1 MPNSFLYN
9 ALTLDGMQLI
19 ARATA
24 ANKLIITGTKSCTLA
39 ASSLADLASKPLSW
53 YNGKTGTI
61 QAVSAIG
68 TTARIVARY
77 TNSGVSQIAKSF
89 CITAKIEGDAADVIL
104 AALSDPDANIVL
116 PGISDLSQKID
127 IPFPISITA
136 NDTIEVTPDAS
147 ASIADLDRFV
157 SMHSAADSSVGENQT
172 ILGEKNFVDD
182 AFFSE
187 GVQAQSVTV
196 VEGMT
201 VGGGITGG
209 GDLSIS
215 GSASIGSTTITGD
228 LSLSTSWT
236 SSHAGS
242 VQMSVT
248 RGVDSTIS
256 FTLRNGP
263 TVSQRGILLRF
274 LTTHPVYG
282 DSAVDWTLT
291 EQKLSCASAGETK
304 GEIEVYEVNATSATF
319 GAIKDFA
326 PVSSGT
332 VPDWVCTPKIG
343 GIIPAFLK
351 YDAVTANN
359 AINGWEPS
367 KSFTLG
373 DGDAHVAHCDSSGAL
388 SAAGQLAL
396 AAGTYIALTGCTAP
410 TTTAGYTNCVWLQRT
425 A

>member
-53 YNGKTGTI
+53 YDGKTGTI

-89 CITAKIEGDAADVIL
+89 CITAKIEGDATDVIL
-104 AALSDPDANIVL
+104 AALSDPDASIVL

-157 SMHSAADSSVGENQT
+157 SMYSAADSSVGEAQT
-172 ILGEKNFVDD
+172 ILGPKTFEDD
-182 AFFSE
+182 AVFS
-187 GVQAQSVTV
+187 G
-196 VEGMT
+196 GLL
-201 VGGGITGG
+201 VGGEITGG
-209 GDLSIS
+209 ALSLN
-215 GSASIGSTTITGD
+215 GSATIAGD
-228 LSLSTSWT
+228 LSLTTSWT
-236 SSHAGS
+236 SSHPGS
-242 VQMSVT
+242 VQMVVT
-248 RGVDSTIS
+248 RADSTIS

-263 TVSQRGILLRF
+263 TVSQRGVLLRF
-274 LTTHPVYG
+274 LTTNPVYG
-282 DSAVDWTLT
+282 DSTVDWTLM
-291 EQKLSCASAGETK
+291 ERKLSCSANGEAAGEIDVWGITAASATL
-304 GEIEVYEVNATSATF
+304 
-319 GAIKDFA
+319 GALNSFA
-326 PVSSGT
+326 PVSSG
-332 VPDWVCTPKIG
+332 VIPDWVCTPKIG

-351 YDAVTANN
+351 YDAVTAND
-359 AINGWEPS
+359 AINGWEVG

-396 AAGTYIALTGCTAP
+396 AVGTYVALTGCTAP
-410 TTTAGYTNCVWLQRT
+410 TTTAGYRNCVWLQRVS
-425 A
+425 

>member
-1 MPNSFLYN
+1 MPSSFLYN
-9 ALTLDGMQLI
+9 ALTLDGMQLV

-53 YNGKTGTI
+53 YDGKTGTI

-89 CITAKIEGDAADVIL
+89 CITAKIEGDVVDVIL
-104 AALSDPDANIVL
+104 AALSDPDASIVL

-136 NDTIEVTPDAS
+136 NDTIEVTPDSS

-157 SMHSAADSSVGENQT
+157 SMYSAADSSVGEAQT
-172 ILGEKNFVDD
+172 ILGEKTFEDD
-182 AFFSE
+182 AVFSK
-187 GVQAQSVTV
+187 GVQAQSAAVTD
-196 VEGMT
+196 GLL

-209 GDLSIS
+209 GDLSIG
-215 GSASIGSTTITGD
+215 GSASVGSTTITGD

-248 RGVDSTIS
+248 RGADSNIS

-274 LTTHPVYG
+274 LTTNPVYG
-282 DSAVDWTLT
+282 DSTVDWTLT
-291 EQKLSCASAGETK
+291 EQKLSCASAGEAK
-304 GEIEVYEVNATSATF
+304 GEIDVWGITAASATL
-319 GAIKDFA
+319 GALNSFA
-326 PVSSGT
+326 PVSSG
-332 VPDWVCTPKIG
+332 VIPDWICTPKIG

-351 YDAVTANN
+351 YDAVTAND
-359 AINGWEPS
+359 AINGWEVG

-388 SAAGQLAL
+388 AAAGQLAL
-396 AAGTYIALTGCTAP
+396 AAGTYVALTGCTAP
-410 TTTAGYTNCVWLQRT
+410 RTTAGYTNCVWLQRI